1 MTNTFAMRVM
11 LFVCCAATTLACS
24 SMPGTDAGVPVC
36 EVPTGAGTT
45 HSGDIMGNERW
56 TAADS
61 PHVITGNVRIF
72 STVTLEPCALVRLG
86 DSKGIQVGSTTQ
98 MGKLVAQGTPT
109 QQVTFA
115 AEDSSKPWGSISV
128 DIMGSLDFTDT
139 VLVGGANPGS
149 AQNGGGVVVAYG
161 TASNQPMLTRSLRF
175 VNVTISNAAGHAVNL
190 QRMSGFTAD
199 SKNLRVTES
208 GGMASP
214 WPIVVE
220 AGAVGTLPTVSFL
233 ANRAPDI
240 FIEPRGSMPSDTF
253 KNVGA
258 PYRIGGRLL
267 VAPSVDGST
276 STLTIEGGV
285 TLKMDTTNDSGLTV
299 GTSSVRQGVLV
310 ANGTVAAPILF
321 TSPKDV
327 PAPGDWSNLYF
338 ANTPTT
344 GNAMTYV
351 TVEYAGAFSG
361 LQGYGCGPIENDG
374 SVIILSRPDTA
385 FLQNST
391 IRNGGGDTGLLLG
404 WRSDMSGP
412 DFLITNTF
420 RSLPP
425 CQVSR
430 WRNDT
435 GESCPGSTNGS
446 PVCLL

>member
-1 MTNTFAMRVM
+1 
-11 LFVCCAATTLACS
+11 
-24 SMPGTDAGVPVC
+24 MPGPDAGDTVC

-61 PHVITGNVRIF
+61 PHLITSNVRIF
-72 STVTLEPCALVRLG
+72 ATVTLEPCAVVRLG
-86 DSKGIQVGSTTQ
+86 ERNGIQVGSTTQ
-98 MGKLVAQGTPT
+98 TGKLVAQGTPT

-115 AEDSSKPWGSISV
+115 AVDSSKPWGSISV
-128 DIMGSLDFTDT
+128 NVLGSLDFTDT
-139 VLVGGANPGS
+139 VLVGGANPAS

-220 AGAVGTLPTVSFL
+220 AGAVGPLPTVSFL
-233 ANRAPDI
+233 AHRSPDI
-240 FIEPRGSMPSDTF
+240 LVEPRGSMPDDTF
-253 KNVGA
+253 KNLGA

-267 VAPSVDGST
+267 VAPSVEGST
-276 STLTIEGGV
+276 STLTVEGGV
-285 TLKMDTTNDSGLTV
+285 TLKMDTTSDSGLTV
-299 GTSSVRQGVLV
+299 GTSDTRRGVLI

-321 TSPKDV
+321 TSAKDM
-327 PAPGDWSNLYF
+327 PAAGDWKNIYF
-338 ANTPTT
+338 RNTPSS

-351 TVEYAGAFSG
+351 TVEYAGGVSG
-361 LQGYGCGPIENDG
+361 LQGYGCGPADNDG
-374 SVIILSRPDTA
+374 SVLIVPDSGRPTSA
-385 FLQNST
+385 FIQNST

-412 DFLITNTF
+412 DFINTNTF
-420 RSLPP
+420 ERLPA

-430 WRNDT
+430 WSNDT
-435 GESCPGSTNGS
+435 GAECPGSTNGS

>member
-1 MTNTFAMRVM
+1 
-11 LFVCCAATTLACS
+11 
-24 SMPGTDAGVPVC
+24 MPGPDAGVPVTAC
-36 EVPTGAGTT
+36 DLPLGAGTM

-61 PHVITGNVRIF
+61 PHLITGNVRIF
-72 STVTLEPCALVRLG
+72 STVTLEPCAVVRLA
-86 DSKGIQVGSTTQ
+86 DSIGIQVGSSTQ
-98 MGKLVAQGTPT
+98 SGKLVAQGTPT

-115 AEDSSKPWGSISV
+115 AVDSSKPWASIAV

-214 WPIVVE
+214 YPIVVE

-233 ANRAPDI
+233 ANRSPDI
-240 FIEPRGSMPSDTF
+240 FVEPRGSMPNDTF

-285 TLKMDTTNDSGLTV
+285 TLKMDTTSDSGLTL
-299 GTSSVRQGVLV
+299 GTSAVRQGVLI
-310 ANGTVAAPILF
+310 ANGTAAAPILF
-321 TSPKDV
+321 TSPKAV
-327 PAPGDWSNLYF
+327 PAPGDWTNIYF
-338 ANTPTT
+338 RNTPNT
-344 GNAMTYV
+344 GNTMNYV
-351 TVEYAGAFSG
+351 TVEYAGGFSG
-361 LQGYGCGPIENDG
+361 LQGYGCGPVENDG
-374 SVIILSRPDTA
+374 SVLIVPDSGRPASA
-385 FLQNST
+385 FMQNST

-420 RSLPP
+420 QNVPP
-425 CQVSR
+425 CKVSR